1 MEATE
6 LSALTQ
12 GTGADWLTD
21 KEYAALME
29 LFHEFN
35 AAFNYLPDY
44 IKDAYFT
51 RLYRKEKR

>member
-12 GTGADWLTD
+12 GTGADWLTNE
-21 KEYAALME
+21 EYAALME

-51 RLYRKEKR
+51 RLHRKEKR